1 MSPGELIDLERQFCE
16 HLLEVVRPLIK
27 SSSGQREKKN
37 CQERE
42 RAEEEEEED
51 G

>member
-1 MSPGELIDLERQFCE
+1 MP
-16 HLLEVVRPLIK
+16 LLEVVRPLIK

-37 CQERE
+37 CHEEGE
-42 RAEEEEEED
+42 RAEEKEEEED